1 MLPGTSERIALTKW
15 QRHKSYAENC
25 LLNNGGEEVCESG
38 NAGKK
43 ETSSNLE
50 EKRNMIVAWGRI
62 RIENN
67 FLGYKLERE

>member
-1 MLPGTSERIALTKW
+1 M
-15 QRHKSYAENC
+15 C
-25 LLNNGGEEVCESG
+25 DSG